1 MILREEPFRPI
12 TSIVRGTGRA
22 WVPPKLCR
30 PSSPSAMATHPA
42 AQVHAHAQARGAGT
56 DRHRLSQ
63 ARIRRTVGPVKGGR
77 QTPAPWK
84 QDSRAQPSPNRV
96 GRRFP
101 RPSEGPTKIVK
112 STVAQD
118 RKELLPVKKAALR
131 YGLEPHVSHP
141 VRFWAWR
148 GGKPTEYATCR
159 QGDSLGWLHRSGVA
173 TALQCT
179 PATVLFF
186 MQVRLPKPPLHPS
199 PRSAATS
206 RTVQTPKLAK
216 S

>member
-1 MILREEPFRPI
+1 M
-12 TSIVRGTGRA
+12 T
-22 WVPPKLCR
+22 
-30 PSSPSAMATHPA
+30 THPA

-63 ARIRRTVGPVKGGR
+63 ARIRRTVGPVEGGR
-77 QTPAPWK
+77 RTPAPWK
-84 QDSRAQPSPNRV
+84 RDSRAQPSPNRV

-101 RPSEGPTKIVK
+101 RPSNGPTKIVK

-118 RKELLPVKKAALR
+118 RKSFLPVKKAALR

-141 VRFWAWR
+141 IRFWAWKR
-148 GGKPTEYATCR
+148 WEAHGVCHLPAGRLLGMVTSIWCR
-159 QGDSLGWLHRSGVA
+159 DRPAMHSSNGPLFHAGSS
-173 TALQCT
+173 TKT
-179 PATVLFF
+179 P
-186 MQVRLPKPPLHPS
+186 PPPI